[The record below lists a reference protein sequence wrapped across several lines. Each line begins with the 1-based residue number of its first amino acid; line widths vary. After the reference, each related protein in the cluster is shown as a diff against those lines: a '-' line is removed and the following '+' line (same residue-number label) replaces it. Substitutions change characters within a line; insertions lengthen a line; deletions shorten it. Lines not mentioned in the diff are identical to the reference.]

1 MDYKKL
7 VEVYENISKTSK
19 RLSKTYY
26 VSELLKKTKDDEIEK
41 VLLLLNGRIHPAWD
55 KSDMGVAAK
64 LVIKALALA
73 SGLSSDKVEKEWKK
87 TGDLGIVAYNL
98 MQNKKQ
104 ATLFSEKLS
113 VEKVF
118 ADLRKL
124 SKISGH
130 GAVDTKTKIISGL
143 LSSAS
148 NVEAQYIVRT
158 VLEDMRVGIGDGTV
172 RDSIVWSSV
181 EGLKINYDGDG
192 NKFDYELSDDL
203 LQLVPEDSKNKYAN
217 IVEIIQDAYNITN
230 EFAEVVQI
238 LRKDGVNGLLKVDV
252 SVGKPIKVMLYPK
265 AKDMED
271 AFRIVGKPAAF
282 EYKYDGFR
290 IQAHKKNGKVMLFT
304 RRLENVTNQFPDIVK
319 AISENVKGDDFILDS
334 EAVGF
339 DKNGKYLP
347 FQSISQRIKRKYDI
361 ERVAKEYP
369 VELNVFD
376 ILAKEGKNLLK
387 MGFLKRRKLIECMI
401 KEEDKKIIL
410 ARQLITDDIE
420 KALDFYQEALKAGEE
435 GVMGKN
441 LEGIYKPGAR
451 VGYGVKLKPTM
462 ENLDL
467 VIVGAEWGKG
477 KRSGWLSSFHIA
489 CRDDDGNLL
498 DIGKVGTGIKELV
511 QEVIE
516 DSSDAEG
523 VPNKDS
529 DESKVE
535 DSSEEKVE
543 VAKEDNNR
551 VTFTQL
557 TELLKPLVI
566 EEDNNGVKVKPEI
579 VIEISYEEIQKS
591 SKYSSGY
598 ALRFPRVL
606 RIREDRAVIDIS
618 TIDFI
623 EDLYFE
629 QK

>member
-19 RLSKTYY
+19 RLSKTFY
-26 VSELLKKTKDDEIEK
+26 VSGLLKNTPNDEIEK
-41 VLLLLNGRIHPAWD
+41 VLLLLSGRIYPAWD
-55 KSDMGVAAK
+55 KKDMGVAAK

-73 SGLSSDKVEKEWKK
+73 AGLSSDKVEKEWKK
-87 TGDLGIVAYNL
+87 TGDLGIVARNL

-118 ADLRKL
+118 KDLRKL
-124 SKISGH
+124 TKISGH
-130 GAVDTKTKIISGL
+130 GAVDQKIKIISGL

-148 NVEAQYIVRT
+148 SVEAQYIVRT
-158 VLEDMRVGIGDGTV
+158 VLEDMRVGIGDGTI
-172 RDSIVWSSV
+172 RDSIVWSY
-181 EGLKINYDGDG
+181 LKIYES
-192 NKFDYELSDDL
+192 YELDSNVYDPIGKI
-203 LQLVPEDSKNKYAN
+203 PEIDKKIFLPREEGGKFPVHQMSE
-217 IVEIIQDAYNITN
+217 IVQDAYNITN
-230 EFAEVVQI
+230 DFSEVVKI
-238 LRKDGVNGLLKVDV
+238 LREEGVNGLLKVDV
-252 SVGKPIKVMLYPK
+252 EVGKPIKVMLYPK

-271 AFRIVGKPAAF
+271 AFSIVGKPAAF

-290 IQAHKKNGKVMLFT
+290 IQAHKKEGEVILFT
-304 RRLENVTNQFPDIVK
+304 RRLENVTKQFPDVVLAVK
-319 AISENVKGDDFILDS
+319 ENVDGDNFILDS

-361 ERVAKEYP
+361 EMVAKEYP

-376 ILAKEGKNLLK
+376 ILAKDSKNLLK
-387 MGFLKRRKLIECMI
+387 TGFLERRKFIEKMI
-401 KEEDKKIIL
+401 REEPKKIII
-410 ARQLITDDIE
+410 AKQLITDDAD
-420 KALDFYQEALKAGEE
+420 KARDFYQEALNAGEE
-435 GVMGKN
+435 GVMAKN

-489 CRDDDGNLL
+489 CRDDDGGLF
-498 DIGKVGTGIKELV
+498 DIGKVGTGIKELE
-511 QEVIE
+511 QEEESKE
-516 DSSDAEG
+516 DSTG
-523 VPNKDS
+523 KDGI
-529 DESKVE
+529 
-535 DSSEEKVE
+535 
-543 VAKEDNNR
+543 
-551 VTFTQL
+551 TFAQL
-557 TELLKPLVI
+557 TELLKPLI
-566 EEDNNGVKVKPEI
+566 IKEDNTVVKVKPEI
-579 VIEISYEEIQKS
+579 VIEVGYEEIQKS

-598 ALRFPRVL
+598 ALRFPRVI

-618 TIDFI
+618 TIDFV